1 MFCPNISNKEVVE
14 QFNQIVQQLGG
25 QPLSIEEFKSSELR
39 GQRTGTN
46 YAAMEAA
53 YRIWDSNDGE
63 ITDAQSAIQ
72 DFVSPQ
78 KSTSEKIEEINKRVP
93 NTTAQEHLTSQ
104 KISNLLSELFP
115 EISVEYV

>member
-78 KSTSEKIEEINKRVP
+78 KSTSEKIEEIK
-93 NTTAQEHLTSQ
+93 TGKKEMEFTLDKQH
-104 KISNLLSELFP
+104 
-115 EISVEYV
+115 SVRAFHTN